1 MHARRFDR
9 RFVLVALPV
18 SIALLL
24 AGIVFAGCQ
33 DSVSA
38 AGGPVSLQTT
48 EALDV
53 LPAGADMVGMI
64 DFAAARESDAL
75 SPMMQGQM
83 SPFGADGSG
92 EMDRFIRLT
101 GFDPETDIDRVY
113 IAGSPEAK
121 SGALVVYAR
130 FDRERI
136 ERAIAEEAPDEIT
149 RTEIEG
155 VPAWVASE
163 EEGEAFVFALPND
176 RMMMAGNESTV
187 RAMLARHASGQKGLS
202 TDAALMALV
211 EKARHSEGAWFVVRG
226 IDASDTPADNEG
238 AMDQLGGLAENV
250 VMSIGFEDDGM
261 AVDSYIA
268 PRAGAAAGDVA
279 DVTRAAVSAMR
290 MQAKAQ
296 PGMMDMLDDVNVK
309 EEGAGVRVTAFMP
322 QAMLA
327 EMHRNAE
334 MHHGGVSH

>member
-18 SIALLL
+18 SVALLL
-24 AGIVFAGCQ
+24 AGLLFSGCQ

-48 EALDV
+48 EALDM
-53 LPAGADMVGMI
+53 LPAGAEMVGMI

-75 SPMMQGQM
+75 SQMMQGQM
-83 SPFGADGSG
+83 SPFGTDGSG
-92 EMDRFIRLT
+92 EMDRLIRLT

-113 IAGSPEAK
+113 IAGSPEAEA
-121 SGALVVYAR
+121 GALVVYAR

-136 ERAIAEEAPDEIT
+136 ERAIADEAPDEVT

-155 VPAWVASE
+155 VPAWISPE
-163 EEGEAFVFALPND
+163 EEGESFVFALPND
-176 RMMMAGNESTV
+176 QMMVAGSESAV
-187 RAMLARHASGQKGLS
+187 REMLARLASGQKGLS

-211 EKARHSEGAWFVVRG
+211 QKARHSEGAWFVVRG
-226 IDASDTPADNEG
+226 IDASGASADGEG

-268 PRAGAAAGDVA
+268 PRAGTASGDVA

-296 PGMMDMLDDVNVK
+296 PGMMDVLDDVEVK

-322 QAMLA
+322 QALMA
-327 EMHRNAE
+327 EIHRDGAA
-334 MHHGGVSH
+334 H